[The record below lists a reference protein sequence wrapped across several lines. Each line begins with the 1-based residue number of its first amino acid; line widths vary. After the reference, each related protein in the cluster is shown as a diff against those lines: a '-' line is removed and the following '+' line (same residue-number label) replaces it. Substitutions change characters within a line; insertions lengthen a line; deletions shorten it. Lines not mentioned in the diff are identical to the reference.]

1 MAWIAGTIGA
11 AAQRAVAQGEA
22 SAQSSKELWFGELD
36 AGVRVFRFAV
46 TLEHAEATAEWT
58 GELLSL
64 DEGNQRF
71 RLQAVRREPD
81 KIAFE
86 IKSTAA
92 VFEAS
97 VNGNHSPGVWKQR
110 GATFPLELTRVESIP
125 EPKLTAIW
133 KGQLDAGIQKIEVAF
148 RECEDGR
155 IFFDSLSQ
163 KAGGFV
169 AKKQTD
175 QDSVV
180 LDVPGVQ
187 GTFRGKLS
195 EDGSELQGQWKQGFL
210 PLKLQLKRS
219 QLKDLQITGPG
230 RPQTPKPP
238 FPYQQQSVSVENPK
252 AEGVRLAGTLT
263 LPNGSERVPA
273 VVLISGSGPQDRD
286 EAILEHRPFA
296 VLSDFLTR
304 RGVAVLRYD
313 DRGVAESTGDFASAT
328 SQDFASD
335 ARACVEFLRNHP
347 RIDPERIGLCGHS
360 EGGLIAPM
368 VAVEDSRI
376 AFCVLL
382 AGTGV
387 PGDQILASQTHLLL
401 KASGAGEKE
410 LESQAKLQRAVLDL
424 GLRRPALSADEISEA
439 VRGLIQEMDDPAQPA
454 SKEVQ
459 EGISQQAK
467 LLAAP
472 WFQFFLA
479 YDPAPAL
486 EKLRCPVLILNGS
499 KDLQVDPT
507 LNVPAIE
514 AALRRGGNDR
524 FRAMVLPDL
533 NHLFQTC
540 ETGSPAEY
548 ESIQETMSPL
558 VLEAIVDWLRDTV
571 PGVSSR

>member
-1 MAWIAGTIGA
+1 MQTRNASWLLMTIAVAWIAWTFGAATKRA
-11 AAQRAVAQGEA
+11 AAQSEA
-22 SAQSSKELWFGELD
+22 SAQSSKELWYGELD

-46 TLEHAEATAEWT
+46 TLEHADATAEWT

-64 DEGNQRF
+64 DEGGSRF

-92 VFEAS
+92 VFEAT
-97 VNGNHSPGVWKQR
+97 VDGTRSPGVWKQR
-110 GATFPLELTRVESIP
+110 GATFPLELTQVESIP
-125 EPKLTAIW
+125 EPKLKAIW

-175 QDSVV
+175 QDTVV
-180 LDVPGVQ
+180 LEVPGVQ

-195 EDGSELQGQWKQGFL
+195 EDGSELQGQWKQGLL

-219 QLKDLQITGPG
+219 QLKELQITGPI

-238 FPYQQQSVSVENPK
+238 FPYQQQPVSVENPK
-252 AEGVRLAGTLT
+252 AVGVRLAGTLT

-296 VLSDFLTR
+296 VLADHLTR
-304 RGVAVLRYD
+304 RGVAVLRFD

-335 ARACVEFLRNHP
+335 VRACIEFLRNHP
-347 RIDPERIGLCGHS
+347 RIDSERVGLCGHS

-368 VAVEDSRI
+368 AAVEDSRI

-401 KASGAGEKE
+401 KASGVGDKE

-424 GLRRPALSADEISEA
+424 GLRRPALSAEEISEA
-439 VRGLIQEMDDPAQPA
+439 VRGLIQEMGDPDQPA

-479 YDPAPAL
+479 YDPAPTL

-514 AALRRGGNDR
+514 AALRRGGNNR
-524 FRAMVLPDL
+524 FRALVLPDL

-540 ETGSPAEY
+540 ETGSP
-548 ESIQETMSPL
+548 
-558 VLEAIVDWLRDTV
+558 
-571 PGVSSR
+571 